1 MNKNSYYHQHQ
12 TELKQN
18 KSEVEELR
26 IQQGNW
32 PLQHLYKTKVISDI
46 QK

>member
-1 MNKNSYYHQHQ
+1 MSKNSYYNQHQ
-12 TELKQN
+12 TELKQY

-32 PLQHLYKTKVISDI
+32 PLQHLCKT
-46 QK
+46 